1 MAPEFLGSTATTTP
15 LMRSQVTA
23 QPFPHWPDQ
32 FAYNNDLFAVRPAI
46 FTETGT
52 EITTMTKISKRQA
65 DLIETRVDD
74 ELIVVSLANGEFY
87 SLRDTALAIWN
98 AINDVRSPEDLTR
111 YLLPLFDAPEATVQ
125 ADVAAFLA
133 DLEANGFIDC

>member
-1 MAPEFLGSTATTTP
+1 
-15 LMRSQVTA
+15 
-23 QPFPHWPDQ
+23 
-32 FAYNNDLFAVRPAI
+32 
-46 FTETGT
+46 
-52 EITTMTKISKRQA
+52 MTKISKRQA